1 MQVTGSRKRNSD
13 TQKGLSIWLRQ
24 GGQSFYEPLSELSV
38 KESRQ
43 VRVVVEGPD
52 CATFPKALAES
63 VDVEGLLATT
73 GVSLSDGE
81 EIVVCSNDGPVCYAL
96 TVASEDVEAVR
107 RWTPEG
113 VELTFAT
120 PLMASVRRAVVGS
133 RHSKTLALQFGRE
146 ELYVALSVDGS
157 LVFTDV
163 VMMGGEEELL
173 RFMAVLNEDFDLRKA
188 DIFVSGVEGKS
199 RTKLLGRYFR
209 RCKWEKDWADVYNK

>member
-1 MQVTGSRKRNSD
+1 M
-13 TQKGLSIWLRQ
+13 
-24 GGQSFYEPLSELSV
+24 
-38 KESRQ
+38 
-43 VRVVVEGPD
+43 RVVVEGPD

-73 GVSLSDGE
+73 GVSVSDGE

-146 ELYVALSVDGS
+146 ELYVALSLDGA

-199 RTKLLGRYFR
+199 RTLLVGRCCR
-209 RCKWEKDWADVYNK
+209 RCKWEKERAEVYNK

>member
-24 GGQSFYEPLSELSV
+24 GGQSFYEPLPELSV
-38 KESRQ
+38 EENQQ

-52 CATFPKALAES
+52 CATFPKTLAES
-63 VDVEGLLATT
+63 VDVEGLLATM
-73 GVSLSDGE
+73 GVSVSDGE

-107 RWTPEG
+107 R
-113 VELTFAT
+113 
-120 PLMASVRRAVVGS
+120 AVVGS

-146 ELYVALSVDGS
+146 ELYVALSVDGA

-209 RCKWEKDWADVYNK
+209 RCKWEKEWADVYNK

>member
-1 MQVTGSRKRNSD
+1 M
-13 TQKGLSIWLRQ
+13 
-24 GGQSFYEPLSELSV
+24 SELSV

-52 CATFPKALAES
+52 CAAFPKALAES

-146 ELYVALSVDGS
+146 ELYVALSVDGA

-163 VMMGGEEELL
+163 VMMGGEDELL

-209 RCKWEKDWADVYNK
+209 RCKWEKEWADVYNK